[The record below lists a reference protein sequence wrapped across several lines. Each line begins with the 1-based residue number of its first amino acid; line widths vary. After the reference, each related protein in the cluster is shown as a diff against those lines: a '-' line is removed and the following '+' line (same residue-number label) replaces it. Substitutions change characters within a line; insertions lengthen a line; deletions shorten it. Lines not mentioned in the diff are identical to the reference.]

1 MLLWV
6 IKTAMVSIILIALVD
21 HLINFFKSTLTVPK
35 IKDLVNTTN
44 QSYEN
49 IYNTI
54 QKSEATNVNNNTNS
68 TSEYTLINLLPT
80 SQHDSPI
87 SQHDSPVSMKDE
99 LKQFLKT
106 QIQPEP
112 SIPGLDPKLSNS
124 FSSYSINN

>member
-1 MLLWV
+1 MLFWI
-6 IKTAMVSIILIALVD
+6 IKTAIICIMLIALID

-44 QSYEN
+44 QSYKN

-54 QKSEATNVNNNTNS
+54 KKSENNDTIS
-68 TSEYTLINLLPT
+68 TSEYTLINLLPSS
-80 SQHDSPI
+80 SQEPS
-87 SQHDSPVSMKDE
+87 VSMKDE
-99 LKQFLKT
+99 LKKFLKT

-112 SIPGLDPKLSNS
+112 TLTGVDSISSNS